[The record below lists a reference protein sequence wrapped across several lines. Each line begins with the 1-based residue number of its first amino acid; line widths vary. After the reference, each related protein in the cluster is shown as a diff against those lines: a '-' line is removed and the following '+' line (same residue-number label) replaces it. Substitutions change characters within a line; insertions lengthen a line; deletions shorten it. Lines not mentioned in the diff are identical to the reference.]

1 MEDDYIRLSKWDLE
15 RIVGSMGGVS
25 AYDRQ
30 YYKYDTRIE
39 GAHGYNRNCICI
51 FYDAS
56 ADEPIFYSIRYSYDE
71 YTDEITIH
79 EVGAITE
86 IVLSLTTGCFL
97 LDPDRSPNTIN
108 LHGVPPK

>member
-30 YYKYDTRIE
+30 YYKYDT
-39 GAHGYNRNCICI
+39 
-51 FYDAS
+51 S
-56 ADEPIFYSIRYSYDE
+56 
-71 YTDEITIH
+71 
-79 EVGAITE
+79 
-86 IVLSLTTGCFL
+86 SLTTGCFL

>member
-1 MEDDYIRLSKWDLE
+1 MEDDYISLSKWDLE

-39 GAHGYNRNCICI
+39 GAHGYNRDCICI

-79 EVGAITE
+79 EVEDNNRDSPFTYYRVFPARSRQVTE
-86 IVLSLTTGCFL
+86 YY
-97 LDPDRSPNTIN
+97 
-108 LHGVPPK
+108 